1 MACFIFPNIDVNV
14 DINGK
19 TQHVSLQMSDDD
31 IATIQTNLLRF
42 KSSIKELSNEKMI
55 INYDSYVINEPI
67 KTLSHDEDNGFFV
80 SASDVYE
87 YINSYVEKKNMI
99 IFM

>member
-31 IATIQTNLLRF
+31 IATMQTNLLRF
-42 KSSIKELSNEKMI
+42 KSSIKELSNEKW
-55 INYDSYVINEPI
+55 
-67 KTLSHDEDNGFFV
+67 L
-80 SASDVYE
+80 
-87 YINSYVEKKNMI
+87 
-99 IFM
+99 